1 MATED
6 LLKEITE
13 ARGPSGY
20 ETEIRELAAEKL
32 AAFSDEVR
40 TDVMGNLIALERGE
54 GEEPRPSVM
63 LTAHMDEIALMV
75 TGKEKGFLRVTEI
88 GGFDARV
95 LMGQAVTVHGKR
107 ELPGLVVS
115 VPPHFTRPADREKPV
130 PLDRLFV
137 DVGLPPSET
146 EDLVAIGD
154 CITLRA
160 RYTPLSEGYASS
172 KSMDDRAGL
181 AAIVL
186 ALEELGR
193 RRHSWDV
200 CAVATVQEEESFAG
214 AVTGAY
220 HLEPT
225 LAIAVDGTFGQQP
238 GLSTPETVKMDA
250 GPSIALG
257 PNIHPRVYDRL
268 VEAAK
273 AADIP
278 FQPEAQPGNTATD
291 AWPIQVSRSGIPT
304 GLVGIPIRYMHTAVE
319 TLALRDIERTAR
331 LLAEFVSRLDTAFA
345 ETLSVRDAL
354 QERREGGQPCS

>member
-1 MATED
+1 MTTED

-13 ARGPSGY
+13 ARGPSGF
-20 ETEIRELAAEKL
+20 ETEIRELAADKL

-40 TDVMGNLIALERGE
+40 ADVMGNLIALKRGD
-54 GEEPRPSVM
+54 GEEPRASVM

-75 TGKEKGFLRVTEI
+75 TGKEKGFLRVTQI

-95 LMGQAVTVHGKR
+95 LIGQRVTVHGRR
-107 ELPGLVVS
+107 EMPGLVVS
-115 VPPHFTRPADREKPV
+115 VPPHFTKQADREKPV

-137 DVGLPPSET
+137 DVGLPPSEV
-146 EDLVAIGD
+146 DALIGIGD
-154 CITLRA
+154 PITLRA
-160 RYTPLSEGYASS
+160 SFTPLAGGYASS

-193 RRHSWDV
+193 RRHAWDV
-200 CAVATVQEEESFAG
+200 CVLATVQEEENFAG

-238 GLSTPETVKMDA
+238 GFSTPETAKMDA

-257 PNIHPRVYDRL
+257 PNIHPRIHDRL
-268 VEAAK
+268 AAAAK

-278 FQPEAQPGNTATD
+278 YQLEAQPGNTDTD

-304 GLVGIPIRYMHTAVE
+304 GLLGIPIRYMHTAVE
-319 TLALRDIERTAR
+319 TVALRDIERTAR
-331 LLAEFVSRLDTAFA
+331 LLAEFVSRLDAGFA
-345 ETLSVRDAL
+345 ETLSTRDAL
-354 QERREGGQPCS
+354 EERREGGQSCC